1 MRWGLLIFGYL
12 KQEKR
17 LKMISIK
24 PLLKRF
30 KRSFSTSFFLDFM
43 ATTNKELDRQ
53 IMQFFILKDR
63 YGIDMSKEIEV
74 LRNTRDML
82 KRKIE
87 EKESWLIFK
96 D

>member
-1 MRWGLLIFGYL
+1 
-12 KQEKR
+12 
-17 LKMISIK
+17 MISIK
-24 PLLKRF
+24 SLLKRF
-30 KRSFSTSFFLDFM
+30 KKSFHTSFFIDFM

-82 KRKIE
+82 TRKIE